1 MGSIQQH
8 EIATLNSLA
17 AQISELAA
25 KMTKQ
30 LEAENVTPVTLEAD
44 SPIKYEKLPGDV
56 FMTRQLLEDALK
68 DMWILSQ
75 GPSESVFNY
84 VHMAI
89 PDTACLNVLNQF
101 DFWGAVPVD
110 GEATFEDIARH
121 TKLPLEVVSRVI
133 DHAVTMR
140 FFHKPSPTS
149 TSVKHS
155 SRSAALA
162 KDSGLSALVQMVLDE
177 TGPPMFLLPEA
188 LRRFSQG
195 KPEISKDIKETAFR
209 LCHSGG
215 EVWGDYETSWEFI
228 ENDGEGEKKGWRQRN
243 FVKFMAY
250 IKDLFHTE
258 NMVLEAIDWK
268 AEGEVTV
275 VDVSIPRSD
284 PHPDTNNHQLGGS
297 AGHDDAVLATKFP
310 NLKIVVQDLSEVAPV
325 FEKEFPSELRSRVSF
340 RTHNL
345 FDPQPVQ
352 ADIYML
358 KWILHDWPDIESV
371 KILQALRPA
380 LRPGARVLFIDYV
393 GKQEPSN
400 EELPRSIQGFGTATD
415 LRMMALFNA
424 KERPVEAWKDIFKQ
438 ADERYD
444 VVRVEADPLSFMCVL
459 EAVWRG

>member
-1 MGSIQQH
+1 MGSIQQQD
-8 EIATLNSLA
+8 IATLNSLA

-25 KMTKQ
+25 RMTKQ
-30 LEAENVTPVTLEAD
+30 LEVEKVPPVTLEAD
-44 SPIKYEKLPGDV
+44 SPVKYEKLPGDL
-56 FMTRQLLEDALK
+56 FFLRQQLEDALK

-75 GPSESVFNY
+75 GPSDSVFNY

-89 PDTACLNVLNQF
+89 PDTSCLNILNQF
-101 DFWGAVPVD
+101 DFWNAVPLT
-110 GEATFEDIARH
+110 GEATFEDVAKH
-121 TKLPLEVVSRVI
+121 TNLPVEAVSRVL

-140 FFHKPSPTS
+140 FFAKTSPSA
-149 TSVKHS
+149 TSVKHT

-162 KDSGLSALVQMVLDE
+162 KDPGLSALVQMVLDE

-188 LRRFSQG
+188 LRRYSQG
-195 KPEISKDIKETAFR
+195 KSGITKNMKETAFR

-215 EVWGDYETSWEFI
+215 DAWGDYENSWDFI

-250 IKDLFHTE
+250 IKDLFGTE
-258 NMVLEAIDWK
+258 GIVLDAIDWRG
-268 AEGEVTV
+268 AGDVTV
-275 VDVSIPRSD
+275 VD
-284 PHPDTNNHQLGGS
+284 LGGS
-297 AGHDDAVLATKFP
+297 AGHDDAVLAAQYP
-310 NLKIVVQDLSEVAPV
+310 NLKIVVEDLPEVAPV
-325 FEKEFPSELRSRVSF
+325 FEKQFPEDLRSRVSF
-340 RTHNL
+340 LTHNM

-358 KWILHDWPDIESV
+358 KWILHDWPDVESV

-380 LRPGARVLFIDYV
+380 LKPGARIVFIDYV
-393 GKQEPSN
+393 GKQEYSD
-400 EELPRSIQGFGTATD
+400 EELPRSIAGFGTASD

-424 KERPVEAWKDIFKQ
+424 KERPVQAWKEIFRA

-444 VVRVEADPLSFMCVL
+444 VVSVKADPLSFMCVL